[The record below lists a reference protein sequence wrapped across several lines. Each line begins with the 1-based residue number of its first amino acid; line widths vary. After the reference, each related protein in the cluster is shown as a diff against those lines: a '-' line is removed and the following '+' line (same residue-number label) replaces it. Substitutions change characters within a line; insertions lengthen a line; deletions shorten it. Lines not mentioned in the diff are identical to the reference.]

1 MGTLKEAKRTGTY
14 LKVLAKLAKHD
25 VLILEDFGLSPFDE
39 ESRLTLLDI
48 LEDRHGRR
56 STLFLSQLP
65 VASWHGVI
73 GDSTIAD
80 AVMDRI
86 VYGSIRIELKG
97 DSFRKKLYQ
106 DW

>member
-1 MGTLKEAKRTGTY
+1 MGTLKEVKQTGTFQN
-14 LKVLAKLAKHD
+14 VQ
-25 VLILEDFGLSPFDE
+25 
-39 ESRLTLLDI
+39 ESQAALLDI

-56 STLFLSQLP
+56 STLFFSKLP

-86 VYGSIRIELKG
+86 IYGSIRIKLKG
-97 DSFRKKLYQ
+97 ESFRNKLYQ
-106 DW
+106 GR